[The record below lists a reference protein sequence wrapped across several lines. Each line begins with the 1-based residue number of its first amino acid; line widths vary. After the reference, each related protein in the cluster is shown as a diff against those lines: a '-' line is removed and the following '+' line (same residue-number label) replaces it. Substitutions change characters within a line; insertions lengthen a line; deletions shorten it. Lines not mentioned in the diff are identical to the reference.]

1 MSDAGQEQI
10 DFTVD
15 GANLYREDSITDLN
29 VASIRKLVPIKPDGT
44 EDDSRETR
52 FFGHTQL
59 MSPQGPLPL
68 NAPLEAKNL
77 EEAMAAFPAAMEQAL
92 AVMVERIKKAQE
104 QQQREQRGGSSII
117 TPGM

>member
-1 MSDAGQEQI
+1 MSDAGREQI

-15 GANLYREDSITDLN
+15 GSNLYREDSITDLN

-44 EDDSRETR
+44 EDDSRETM

-68 NAPLEAKNL
+68 NAPLEASNL
-77 EEAMAAFPAAMEQAL
+77 EEAMAAFY
-92 AVMVERIKKAQE
+92 
-104 QQQREQRGGSSII
+104 GN
-117 TPGM
+117 

>member
-1 MSDAGQEQI
+1 MSDTGQEQM

-15 GANLYREDSITDLN
+15 SNNLYREDSITDLN

-44 EDDSRETR
+44 DDDSRETM

-68 NAPLEAKNL
+68 NAPLEANSL
-77 EEAMAAFPAAMEQAL
+77 EEAMAAFPAAMQQAL
-92 AVMVERIKKAQE
+92 AAMVERIRKMQE
-104 QQQREQRGGSSII
+104 QQQREQGGSNII
-117 TPGM
+117 TPGR